1 MHDTSSTVDSIAA
14 PLDYSQASMS
24 VRAKHALLCLP
35 ALVAPLFLPL
45 LLREQILVGVVPHT
59 HIGSGA

>member
-1 MHDTSSTVDSIAA
+1 
-14 PLDYSQASMS
+14 MS
-24 VRAKHALLCLP
+24 VRAKPALLCLP
-35 ALVAPLFLPL
+35 ALVAPLFLHL